1 MYVSHPAVRH
11 EDRQL
16 DEREEGDGGRQREER
31 LEDGARVGG
40 DEDRVR
46 DAEQE
51 LRGDE
56 ARVDDDVPC
65 RARRL
70 PADLRKGALAHAA
83 EPLAAED
90 RVVALEQLEH
100 AGSRED
106 AHDCKHHRRKEH
118 AHLLVHARHK
128 EKHRADH
135 RLEQGEHGGR
145 VPHLARRLSVN
156 RRGGSNRRLVSSEEG
171 AKRVL
176 AHHPRAAGGSE
187 VSVSDDVS
195 VDLEFAVYGLTHR
208 KDPRDQASPSAG
220 GQRVVRSGKR
230 TAFDIRLDR
239 LHLAQRWHADGEC
252 ATLPARN
259 QRAVEIAHAG
269 VAK

>member
-100 AGSRED
+100 A
-106 AHDCKHHRRKEH
+106 C
-118 AHLLVHARHK
+118 
-128 EKHRADH
+128 
-135 RLEQGEHGGR
+135 
-145 VPHLARRLSVN
+145 
-156 RRGGSNRRLVSSEEG
+156 SE
-171 AKRVL
+171 RD
-176 AHHPRAAGGSE
+176 RAAVG
-187 VSVSDDVS
+187 
-195 VDLEFAVYGLTHR
+195 R
-208 KDPRDQASPSAG
+208 RCPSAS
-220 GQRVVRSGKR
+220 RS
-230 TAFDIRLDR
+230 
-239 LHLAQRWHADGEC
+239 C
-252 ATLPARN
+252 C
-259 QRAVEIAHAG
+259 RAVPAAERTPTTANITDAKSTPTCLYMLGTKRSIGPIIALSKVSMAVVFPIWPDASLSTDAVDPTDALFPPKKEPSECWLIIPAPP
-269 VAK
+269 VALR